1 MLRMLIDW
9 LIFNLDYIIIFGIS
23 YIEIGWYIVF
33 IDFKVFL
40 KFVNI

>member
-9 LIFNLDYIIIFGIS
+9 LNFNLDYIIIIGIS

-33 IDFKVFL
+33 NDFKVFL